1 MSNQTA
7 KSLSEAFNQMAT
19 TKPKETD
26 LYQPVKTL
34 LEKQGYE
41 VKGEVGAADIV
52 ACRGDEDPVIVELKT
67 GFTLAL
73 INQAIDRLS
82 ITDHVYV
89 AVPRISGRSF
99 LKTMNSHKRLCRR
112 LGLGLITVRL
122 KDGFAD
128 IHCDPEPYKPRQSKP
143 KKTRLL
149 REFSRRVGDPN
160 QGGMTR
166 KTIITA
172 YRQDAMRC
180 LDHLQHNG
188 PTKASI
194 VAKATAVENARALM
208 ARDHYGWFERVD
220 PGIYA
225 VTPVG
230 KKAFLDNQAEIQR
243 LLDHK
248 GG

>member
-1 MSNQTA
+1 
-7 KSLSEAFNQMAT
+7 MAAI
-19 TKPKETD
+19 KPKETD
-26 LYQPVKTL
+26 LYPPVKAL
-34 LEKQGYE
+34 LEGQGYE

-82 ITDHVYV
+82 ITDNVYV

-99 LKTMNSHKRLCRR
+99 LKTMNTHKRLCRR

-128 IHCDPEPYKPRQSKP
+128 IHCDPEPYKPRQSKQ
-143 KKTRLL
+143 KKARLL

-166 KTIITA
+166 KTIMTA
-172 YRQDAMRC
+172 YRQDALRC
-180 LDHLQHNG
+180 LAHLKEKG

-194 VAKATAVENARALM
+194 VATETNIAKAQALM

-220 PGIYA
+220 KGIYA
-225 VTPVG
+225 ATPMG
-230 KKAFLDNQAEIQR
+230 EAAFIENSDEIQR
-243 LLDHK
+243 ITLQKTLK
-248 GG
+248 P

>member
-1 MSNQTA
+1 
-7 KSLSEAFNQMAT
+7 MAAS
-19 TKPKETD
+19 KPKETD
-26 LYQPVKTL
+26 LYPPVKAL
-34 LEKQGYE
+34 LEGQGYE

-82 ITDHVYV
+82 ITDNVYV
-89 AVPRISGRSF
+89 AVPRISGRTF
-99 LKTMNSHKRLCRR
+99 LKTMNTHKRLCRR

-143 KKTRLL
+143 KKARLL

-180 LDHLQHNG
+180 LAHLKENG

-194 VAKATAVENARALM
+194 VAEETQVAKARELM
-208 ARDHYGWFERVD
+208 ARDHYGWFERVEK
-220 PGIYA
+220 GIYA
-225 VTPVG
+225 VTPMG
-230 KKAFLDNQAEIQR
+230 EAEFLENADEIQR
-243 LLDHK
+243 IFSAK
-248 GG
+248 NA

>member
-1 MSNQTA
+1 MTIR
-7 KSLSEAFNQMAT
+7 
-19 TKPKETD
+19 KPKETD
-26 LYQPVKTL
+26 LYPPVKAL
-34 LEKQGYE
+34 LEGQGYE

-82 ITDHVYV
+82 ITDNVYV
-89 AVPRISGRSF
+89 AVPRMAGRSF
-99 LKTMNSHKRLCRR
+99 LKTMNTHKRLCRR

-180 LDHLQHNG
+180 LAYLKEYG
-188 PTKASI
+188 PTKASV
-194 VAKATAVENARALM
+194 VAAETKVVKARELM
-208 ARDHYGWFERVD
+208 TRDHYGWFERVD
-220 PGIYA
+220 KGIYA
-225 VTPVG
+225 VTPMGEV
-230 KKAFLDNQAEIQR
+230 AFQENADEIQR
-243 LLDHK
+243 LLAANAL
-248 GG
+248 